1 MGALSRKGGSQPPFL
16 KVLPNEASGKVSPK
30 ANKPTENVGGQNHKH
45 IKHRLAYNLLF
56 EHSRKHI

>member
-45 IKHRLAYNLLF
+45 IKH
-56 EHSRKHI
+56 